1 MKSVISNLKSQI
13 SSLRSAVLPGRSAV
27 KKRWRCGLLLLACC
41 LLLSSARAQEQ
52 ININTASAAE
62 LMRLPGIGPTL
73 AARIIEHRR
82 KHGPFRRPQDI
93 VIIDRMSAKLYRR
106 IAPLIRT

>member
-1 MKSVISNLKSQI
+1 MKSAISNLKSQF
-13 SSLRSAVLPGRSAV
+13 SNRTAPGRSATGFLL
-27 KKRWRCGLLLLACC
+27 RCGLLLLVCC
-41 LLLSSARAQEQ
+41 LLHSSVRAQEQ

-93 VIIDRMSAKLYRR
+93 VIIDRMSARLYRR